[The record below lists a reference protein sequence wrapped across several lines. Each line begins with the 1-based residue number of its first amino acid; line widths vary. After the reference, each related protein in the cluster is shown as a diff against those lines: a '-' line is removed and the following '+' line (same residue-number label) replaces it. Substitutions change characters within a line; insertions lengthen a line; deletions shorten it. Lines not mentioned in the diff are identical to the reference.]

1 MKETTRRKRT
11 TRNGGKT
18 TAGQAAVGTKP
29 IPHENSLLPA
39 ASATSKSKPAPITAK
54 SFLVVGVGASAGGLE
69 AFTELLKHLPVD
81 TGMAFVLV
89 QHLDPVHESSL
100 AQILGRATAMPV
112 REVTQK
118 LPVQPNHVY
127 VIPPNVFMTIERG
140 VLLLRPR
147 QAQSRSPHLSI
158 NAFFES
164 LAIDQHE
171 RAIGVVLSGTASDG
185 TLGLEAIKAEG
196 GITFAQDKSAKYD
209 SMPHNAVAAGYVDFV
224 LSPENIARELA
235 RIASHPLVARDLGDV
250 TSALPAEAERVR
262 DQPEDRDSSLAPGR
276 RGRPPTGAKSTAEE
290 KDQETEP
297 RPFPEGEGFKKVLFV
312 LRKHCGVDFS
322 LYKPPTIQRRIARR
336 LVLKQMQTLDE
347 YAAFLAANPQEL
359 DALYSDVLI
368 SVTSF
373 FRNPDAFEA
382 LKREV
387 FPELISEKGPKQP
400 VRVWTL
406 GCSTGQEAY
415 SIAIAYQEFA
425 EQVNA
430 APPLQ
435 LFATDINDV
444 LLEKGRR
451 GFYNKALAQDISP
464 ERLKRFF
471 VEEETGYRVAKSLR
485 EMCVF
490 ARHNVL
496 SDPPLSRMDLISCR
510 NLLIYIEP
518 GLQRKILPNFHYA
531 LNPKGFLFLG
541 ASESIESFTNLFT
554 TIDKKERIFARK
566 PGTARLHKFPAL
578 NSAIERKD
586 PSSLGSGKIPGAF
599 RSEGNAQH
607 EADRLSA
614 SRFAPP
620 GVLVNGEMEV
630 LQFRGPAEQYLK
642 LPTGKPSANVLK
654 LARSEL
660 IGPLRAAMRQAKK
673 ERKEVRRENIRMVS
687 GGSPHLVSIEIIPLQ
702 HLSEETYLIFF
713 LEGKRFD
720 AGSHSPLA
728 VSQRPAPSLAGR
740 KAGLARIAD
749 LEHQLSDTRDY
760 LQSVQDDSEASGEE
774 LQASTE
780 ELQSANEELQ
790 SINEELQTSKEELES
805 TNEELT
811 TVNEELANRNAEIS
825 RVNSD
830 LNNLQIS
837 INTAV
842 LVLNG
847 ERKVRRFTPPAA
859 KIFNLL
865 ATDLDRP
872 LGHIKH
878 NLAFPDLESFVAE
891 VILSL
896 AVRER
901 EVQDNDG
908 HWFLLRVRPYLTQEH
923 KLDGAVL
930 VLVDIDTV
938 KRTEEVYRRL
948 ELRYRRLFETSQD
961 GILLLDPGTRKIT
974 QANPAFVRLLGYSA
988 EELVGKELFQI
999 GLLKDTEASQ
1009 AAFEE
1014 LKRNGCIR
1022 YEQLPLVNKH
1032 GQQCEVEF
1040 VSNLYREADQELIQC
1055 NIRDIT
1061 ERKLFADRNA
1071 FLAGIMES
1079 SETSI
1084 ISISFDQIITTWNK
1098 GAEHLYGYSAREVIG
1113 KSLSVV
1119 ILPEDLRVIPDAIDR
1134 IRASGATEHFEV
1146 ERRQKH
1152 GGHIFVAVT
1161 LSVIRNASGEPIGIS
1176 TISRDITERKKGEL
1190 ELEHSKAILQGR
1202 AVQLEEIVAERTSQL
1217 RDTIGELER
1226 FSYSVAH
1233 DMRAPLRGMQG
1244 FAKLLEEDYS
1254 NKLDEQGREYLR
1266 RIEGSAK
1273 RLDRLIQDV
1282 LSYTKILQG
1291 SAPMAPVDL
1300 DRLARDILATYPG
1313 WQAPLA
1319 EVQIAGTLPA
1329 VLGNE
1334 AFLTQ
1339 CISNLVGNAVKFVAP
1354 GKSPSV
1360 RIWAEPQGPGIRLWF
1375 EDNGIG
1381 IDPKDQQRIF
1391 GMFDRIHSPS
1401 EYEGTGIG
1409 LAIVKK
1415 AVERMGGLVGLE
1427 SKPGRG
1433 SKFWIQLKKA

>member
-1 MKETTRRKRT
+1 
-11 TRNGGKT
+11 
-18 TAGQAAVGTKP
+18 
-29 IPHENSLLPA
+29 
-39 ASATSKSKPAPITAK
+39 
-54 SFLVVGVGASAGGLE
+54 
-69 AFTELLKHLPVD
+69 
-81 TGMAFVLV
+81 MAFVLV
-89 QHLDPVHESSL
+89 QHLDPVHESALS
-100 AQILGRATAMPV
+100 QILGRATAMPV
-112 REVTQK
+112 REATQK
-118 LPVQPNHVY
+118 LPVVPNHVY

-147 QAQSRSPHLSI
+147 RGQDRSPHQSI

-164 LAIDQHE
+164 LAMDQHE
-171 RAIGVVLSGTASDG
+171 RSVGVILSGTASDG
-185 TLGLEAIKAEG
+185 TRGLEAIKAEG
-196 GITFAQDKSAKYD
+196 GITFAQDESAKYD
-209 SMPHNAVAAGYVDFV
+209 SMPRNAIAAGCVDCV

-235 RIASHPLVARDLGDV
+235 RIARHPLDARDI
-250 TSALPAEAERVR
+250 SNIPPALPAEAEREK
-262 DQPEDRDSSLAPGR
+262 DQREDRESPLAPGGH
-276 RGRPPTGAKSTAEE
+276 GRPPTGAEKAVEE
-290 KDQETEP
+290 KDREAEP
-297 RPFPEGEGFKKVLFV
+297 RPFPEQEGFKKVLLV

-322 LYKPPTIQRRIARR
+322 LYKSPTIQRRIARR
-336 LVLKQMQTLDE
+336 LVLKQIQTLDD

-373 FRNPDAFEA
+373 FRNPEAFEV
-382 LKREV
+382 LKRKV
-387 FPELISEKGPKQP
+387 FPELISEKGREQP
-400 VRVWTL
+400 VRIWTL

-415 SIAIAYQEFA
+415 SIAMAYLEFV
-425 EQVNA
+425 EHLQS

-435 LFATDINDV
+435 LFATDLNDV
-444 LLEKGRR
+444 LLEKARR
-451 GFYNKALAQDISP
+451 GFYTKALAEDISP

-471 VEEETGYRVAKSLR
+471 VEEETGFRVVKSLR

-490 ARHNVL
+490 ARQNVL

-541 ASESIESFTNLFT
+541 SSESVGSFTNLFT

-566 PGTARLHKFPAL
+566 PGSFRLYELPAL
-578 NSAIERKD
+578 SSAIERKA
-586 PSSLGSGKIPGAF
+586 PTAPVIPRIPGAF
-599 RSEGNAQH
+599 RTEGNAQH
-607 EADRLSA
+607 EADRVSA
-614 SRFAPP
+614 NRFAPP
-620 GVLVNGEMEV
+620 GVLVNGDLEV
-630 LQFRGPAEQYLK
+630 LQFRGPTGQYLK
-642 LPTGKPSANVLK
+642 LPTGKPSANLLK

-660 IGPLRAAMRQAKK
+660 VLPLRAAMREAKK
-673 ERKEVRRENIRMVS
+673 ERKEVRRENIRMDS
-687 GGSPHLVSIEIIPLQ
+687 EGSPHLVNIEIIPLR

-713 LEGKRFD
+713 HERKEVD
-720 AGSHSPLA
+720 AGSHPPRA
-728 VSQRPAPSLAGR
+728 ASQRPAPRSPSP
-740 KAGLARIAD
+740 KAGLDRVAH

-760 LQSVQDDSEASGEE
+760 LQSVKDDSEASGEA

-790 SINEELQTSKEELES
+790 SINEELETSKEELES

-811 TVNEELANRNAEIS
+811 TVNEEMANRNGELS
-825 RVNSD
+825 RANSD

-847 ERKVRRFTPPAA
+847 DLKVRRFTPPAA

-878 NLAFPDLESFVAE
+878 NLDFTELESFVAE
-891 VILSL
+891 VVFSL

-938 KRTEEVYRRL
+938 KRTEATLRRM

-961 GILLLDPGTRKIT
+961 GILLLDPVTRKIT
-974 QANPAFVRLLGYSA
+974 QANPAFVQLLGYSA

-999 GLLKDTEASQ
+999 GLLKDTQASQ

-1014 LKRNGCIR
+1014 LKKNGSIR

-1032 GQQCEVEF
+1032 GEQCEVEF
-1040 VSNLYREADQELIQC
+1040 VSNLYREADQEVIQC

-1061 ERKLFADRNA
+1061 ERKAFADKNA
-1071 FLAGIMES
+1071 FLAGIVES
-1079 SETSI
+1079 SENSI
-1084 ISISFDQIITTWNK
+1084 VSISFDQIITTWNK

-1113 KSLSVV
+1113 KSLSVLT
-1119 ILPEDLRVIPDAIDR
+1119 LPEDLRIIPDAIER
-1134 IRASGATEHFEV
+1134 IRKSGATEHLEV
-1146 ERRQKH
+1146 ERKQKH
-1152 GGHIFVAVT
+1152 GKHMLVAVT
-1161 LSVIRNASGEPIGIS
+1161 LSVIRNASGEPIGLS
-1176 TISRDITERKKGEL
+1176 TISRDITERKKGEI
-1190 ELEHSKAILQGR
+1190 ELQHAKAILQGR
-1202 AVQLEEIVAERTSQL
+1202 AVQLEEIVADRTSQL
-1217 RDTIGELER
+1217 RDTIGELEK

-1244 FAKLLEEDYS
+1244 FAKLLEEDYG

-1319 EVQIAGTLPA
+1319 EVQIAGTLPP

-1339 CISNLVGNAVKFVAP
+1339 CISNLVANAVKFVAP
-1354 GKSPSV
+1354 GNSPSV
-1360 RIWAEPQGPGIRLWF
+1360 RIWADPKGPEIRLWF

-1391 GMFDRIHSPS
+1391 GMFDRIHAPR

-1415 AVERMGGLVGLE
+1415 AVERMGGLVGLK
-1427 SKPGRG
+1427 SQPGKG